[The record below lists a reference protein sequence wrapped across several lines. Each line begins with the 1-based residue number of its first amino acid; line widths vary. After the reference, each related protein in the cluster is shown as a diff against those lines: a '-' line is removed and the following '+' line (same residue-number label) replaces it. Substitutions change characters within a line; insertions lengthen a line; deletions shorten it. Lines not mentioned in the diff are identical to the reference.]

1 MTPSFRPCE
10 AWLERYAAEF
20 MQSKTEGVAALNDAI
35 FPAMRSVAG
44 KICGGIY
51 AEQDRRCCGV
61 K

>member
-1 MTPSFRPCE
+1 
-10 AWLERYAAEF
+10 

-51 AEQDRRCCGV
+51 AEQGDSLAALTTDPGIMRALYQL
-61 K
+61 